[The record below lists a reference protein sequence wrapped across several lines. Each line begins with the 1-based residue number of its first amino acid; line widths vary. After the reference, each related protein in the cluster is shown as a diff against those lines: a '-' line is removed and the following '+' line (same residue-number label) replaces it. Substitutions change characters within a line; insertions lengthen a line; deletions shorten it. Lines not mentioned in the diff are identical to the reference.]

1 MKRRVMLVCLL
12 VASLAAAP
20 YAAIGETAIQSAGD
34 ASGEASRQVL
44 QKGLTLYEIDQELSR
59 IADLEQQL
67 NVQISTAEQE
77 LERIRASS
85 DEARRHAGKVI
96 RAYYMG
102 DRDTIWLLLFSI
114 RSLPDA
120 LSTLE
125 YLQMILGSD
134 RRALRQHSEEQAR
147 LNKLTQ
153 ELTQSRLALQESRER
168 YLSGRERLVALQ
180 KELDEALAASGQ
192 ADRLKQQMDE
202 LNTQWQ
208 VEGVPLFQTY
218 FRALAK
224 AMKDLP
230 EMVTSGSGGN
240 SRLILNG
247 FNYTFQMTDE
257 ELNDFLRQKNELF
270 HHLTF
275 RFTPDQVIAEGTHED
290 TSVLIKGNYRLET
303 KNSSDSKTA
312 HYVKYSID
320 ELQYNGYMLPD
331 TTIKALE
338 SQFDLGIYP
347 HNIAS
352 FLQVTGITLEEG
364 KMSIMLK
371 LAL

>member
-1 MKRRVMLVCLL
+1 MKRHVMLVCLL
-12 VASLAAAP
+12 VAALTAAP
-20 YAAIGETAIQSAGD
+20 CAAIGETARQSGGD
-34 ASGEASRQVL
+34 ALREASRQVL

-59 IADLEQQL
+59 IAELEQQL
-67 NVQISTAEQE
+67 NAQISATEQE
-77 LERIRASS
+77 LERARASS

-114 RSLPDA
+114 RSLSDA

-125 YLQMILGSD
+125 YLQMILSSD

-147 LNKLTQ
+147 LSRITE
-153 ELTQSRLALQESRER
+153 ELAQSRLALQESKER

-192 ADRLKQQMDE
+192 ADQLRQQME
-202 LNTQWQ
+202 ALNAQWQ
-208 VEGVPLFQTY
+208 EEGVPLFKTY
-218 FRALAK
+218 FRELAK

-230 EMVTSGSGGN
+230 EMVTAGSGGN

-247 FNYTFQMTDE
+247 FNYTFQLTDE
-257 ELNDFLRQKNELF
+257 ELNEFLRQKNELF
-270 HHLTF
+270 HRLTF
-275 RFTPDQVIAEGTHED
+275 RFTADQVIAEGMHEN
-290 TSVLIKGNYRLET
+290 TTVLIKGNYRLET
-303 KNSSDSKTA
+303 KNASDGKA
-312 HYVKYSID
+312 VQYAKYSID

-331 TTIKALE
+331 TTIRALE
-338 SQFDLGIYP
+338 SEFDLGIYP
-347 HNIAS
+347 QNIAS
-352 FLQVTGITLEEG
+352 FLQVTGIDLEEG
-364 KMSIMLK
+364 TMSVMLK